1 MAEAQTPKIAET
13 LKKIP
18 VKKRSEIFKNDQE
31 PDISVEQAHKVPVL
45 YLNT

>member
-18 VKKRSEIFKNDQE
+18 VKKRSGIFKNDQTRIH
-31 PDISVEQAHKVPVL
+31 P
-45 YLNT
+45 